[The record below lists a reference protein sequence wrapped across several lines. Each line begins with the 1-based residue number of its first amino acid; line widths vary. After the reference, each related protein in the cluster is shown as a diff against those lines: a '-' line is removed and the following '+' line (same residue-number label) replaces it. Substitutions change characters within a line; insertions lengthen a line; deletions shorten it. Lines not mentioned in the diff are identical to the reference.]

1 MSFAPTLID
10 RLKIL
15 FQSTKANIKAKKM
28 RLAGIRNLGNTCY
41 MNSVLQCL
49 SNIHRFT
56 SSVGDPPDEK
66 KVIAETANQSNLIYK
81 RRLQQIANVTNSQ
94 PEL

>member
-1 MSFAPTLID
+1 
-10 RLKIL
+10 
-15 FQSTKANIKAKKM
+15 M

-49 SNIHRFT
+49 SNIQKFT
-56 SSVGDPPDEK
+56 SSVGEPPGGKMMIDSSS
-66 KVIAETANQSNLIYK
+66 IGNSAQK
-81 RRLQQIANVTNSQ
+81 RRLMQIANVNDNSQ